1 MIFDWWAPS
10 RLVFEPGSVNASK
23 PALNAFISPCAY
35 PVFLH
40 IVMCASERAHNLA
53 FGYLGCDCILFIPL
67 LIFQLQQA
75 KCALAI
81 SNSDSY
87 EKPSNDHYD
96 ASAAGA
102 IKTTESPVI
111 PSASRHPPES
121 CTSLTS
127 DEQHLALF
135 LDCPHAGLLV
145 IFLLLSNVYGFFDV
159 SENKVAMRV
168 VCLNLKSA
176 SPYPCTSYSF
186 ATYV

>member
-1 MIFDWWAPS
+1 MIFGWWAPS
-10 RLVFEPGSVNASK
+10 RLVFEPGSVDASK

-75 KCALAI
+75 KCALAM

-87 EKPSNDHYD
+87 EKPSDVHYD

-111 PSASRHPPES
+111 PSASRHPPNSLRLSPLTNSISLCFLTVRTRGSWSSSSSSAMYMVSSTSPRTRLQCES
-121 CTSLTS
+121 Y
-127 DEQHLALF
+127 A
-135 LDCPHAGLLV
+135 
-145 IFLLLSNVYGFFDV
+145 
-159 SENKVAMRV
+159 
-168 VCLNLKSA
+168 
-176 SPYPCTSYSF
+176 
-186 ATYV
+186 